1 MSHPTTDG
9 LVGHFL
15 AEEIDAAFLYRE
27 LAAVETDAARR
38 ELFRKLAEVE
48 DRHVE
53 RWEGVIAEQGGV
65 ISTDRK
71 PTGRARLVAWAAR
84 KLGPGAVLPMILR
97 EEGREVAAYLRLARQ
112 STDPSTSETASAL
125 AADSAMHAQELA
137 QMLGRPVEPWHS
149 SEAGG
154 YLRSVIYGFNDGLTA
169 NFGLLAGV
177 IGASFSP
184 QTVVISGVAGAVADA
199 LSMGASGY
207 LAAKSQAEV
216 HAHDIEMERY
226 EIRLMP
232 DLEED
237 ELALIYEAKGLSPEQ
252 ARATAHALMADPEK
266 ALATKVR
273 EELNI
278 AEAPVTPLLDGV
290 VTGVATAIGAIIPI
304 LPFLLT
310 SSRWAIWISLTI
322 SMMAHFGVGGA
333 RSVFTGRGIWASG
346 RDMFLVGFGV
356 AAAGY
361 AIGLGLEHFMA
372 GGMPPRLALTIAR
385 HGPALLEPGDAL
397 AIGGGSPFHLHPSR
411 ADLMKIRT
419 RVIALLAAAALSA
432 PVPAPGADVTK
443 VPAHDQFTETLKIF
457 VLPLV
462 RSTPAN
468 ASSLYGH
475 LDLARLNCERQPPAL
490 IELPNRA

>member
-1 MSHPTTDG
+1 LSHAPTDG
-9 LVGHFL
+9 LVGHYL

-27 LAAVETDAARR
+27 LAAVETDHGRR
-38 ELFRKLAEVE
+38 DLFRKLAEVE

-53 RWEGVIAEQGGV
+53 RWEMVLAEQGGV
-65 ISTDRK
+65 VSGDRT
-71 PTGRARLVAWAAR
+71 PPGRARLVAWVAR
-84 KLGPGAVLPMILR
+84 RLGPGAVLPMILR

-112 STDPSTSETASAL
+112 ATDPSTSETASAL

-137 QMLGRPVEPWHS
+137 QIIGKPGEPWHS

-184 QTVVISGVAGAVADA
+184 QTVVISGIAGALADA

-207 LAAKSQAEV
+207 LAAKSEAEV

-232 DLEED
+232 DIEED
-237 ELALIYEAKGLSPEQ
+237 ELTLIYEAKGLSPEQ

-273 EELNI
+273 EELDI
-278 AEAPVTPLLDGV
+278 SDSTVTPLRDGL

-304 LPFLLT
+304 VPFLLT

-322 SMMAHFGVGGA
+322 SMLAHFGVGGA

-361 AIGLGLEHFMA
+361 VIGLGLERVM
-372 GGMPPRLALTIAR
+372 
-385 HGPALLEPGDAL
+385 
-397 AIGGGSPFHLHPSR
+397 GGGLPP
-411 ADLMKIRT
+411 
-419 RVIALLAAAALSA
+419 
-432 PVPAPGADVTK
+432 
-443 VPAHDQFTETLKIF
+443 
-457 VLPLV
+457 VLP
-462 RSTPAN
+462 
-468 ASSLYGH
+468 
-475 LDLARLNCERQPPAL
+475 
-490 IELPNRA
+490 